1 MLAKGSDGSLRSGDY
16 FALTVDDHPA
26 AELSATYR
34 KIPTRFVSS
43 VGLESREV
51 RFLYNFNNKIDYL
64 LLHFETEQV
73 VVSYFSFHY
82 FYQNYPMALP
92 NFAS

>member
-1 MLAKGSDGSLRSGDY
+1 MLAKGSDGSLRSGAY

-51 RFLYNFNNKIDYL
+51 FNYTILNSDHIRFK
-64 LLHFETEQV
+64 
-73 VVSYFSFHY
+73 SFKT
-82 FYQNYPMALP
+82 
-92 NFAS
+92 